1 VFDEVD
7 VNLLEDGRLLRIF
20 IGENDKHEGIPL
32 FDWFVKQAREQRLA
46 GATVIRGLEGFGAHG
61 HLHTVKFLREAT
73 DLPII
78 IEIVDS
84 REKIEAFLPIIDGA
98 ITEGLVTL
106 EKVEARFYR
115 SES

>member
-7 VNLLEDGRLLRIF
+7 MNIPAEGRLLRIF
-20 IGENDKHEGIPL
+20 IGESDKHAGIPL
-32 FDWFVKQAREQRLA
+32 YDWIVKQAHEHQLV

-61 HLHTVKFLREAT
+61 HLHTAKILRQAT

-98 ITEGLVTL
+98 ITGGLATL
-106 EKVEARFYR
+106 ENVEVRFYR
-115 SES
+115 GET